1 MTERFVGL
9 RSELV
14 IWAVA
19 EARRRRRQAIPVDE
33 RDVRTAGVA
42 PAAPEVELSVPPEV
56 RDLVVDWQLLA
67 APAHDSHP

>member
-1 MTERFVGL
+1 MG
-9 RSELV
+9 
-14 IWAVA
+14 
-19 EARRRRRQAIPVDE
+19 RRRQAIPVDE